1 MIFAEL
7 DYDQHYGELHTPLV
21 ELLGS
26 RFQDMEPG
34 LQGDSWIWVF
44 EGGEKVAVDS
54 FSSMKHQVKA
64 DASST
69 GLAEKV
75 IGILSTRYQVNVFT
89 GPELEL
95 HEEEENEQNEE
106 T

>member
-7 DYDQHYGELHTPLV
+7 HYDQHYGELHAPLV

-26 RFQDMEPG
+26 SFQDMEHG

-44 EGGEKVAVDS
+44 EDGEKVAVDT

-75 IGILSTRYQVNVFT
+75 IGILSTRYQVSVFPV
-89 GPELEL
+89 PELEP
-95 HEEEENEQNEE
+95 HEEEEHE
-106 T
+106 